1 MILPSKDLFCL
12 KPGTSLTG
20 EKVPAVNDDLEVNSF
35 IYISFLHYSHRRFSE
50 IFLKGFWNFQKLFYK
65 SKVPTFQDYIL

>member
-50 IFLKGFWNFQKLFYK
+50 IFRVSGIFKKLFYK
-65 SKVPTFQDYIL
+65 SKVPTFPNYIL